1 MASLQTLL
9 KNFGGW
15 LPAGY
20 TWTYASADSPTFTFT
35 VAGVDLTSIYAAGM
49 RIKLTQSTGGTKY
62 FIVTKVAFST
72 DTTVTIYGGTDYT
85 LNNEA
90 ISSPFWS
97 REKCPVGF
105 PMTPAKWTVT
115 TTSTSN
121 VNQATPTAGTW
132 YNLGTLSIT
141 IPIGVWRVE
150 YFVNAG
156 AVDST
161 SVTGF
166 GANVTLSTG
175 NSTES
180 DKLFSGFFQVN
191 GITASGDTYNM
202 ITRAQILALTSKT
215 QYFLNAKSGFNLTS
229 LEFRGDIST
238 TLIQAICEYL

>member
-1 MASLQTLL
+1 MASLQSLL
-9 KNFGGW
+9 KSLGGW

-20 TWTYASADSPTFTFT
+20 TWVYASADSPTFTFT
-35 VAGVDLTSIYAAGM
+35 IAGVDLTAVYTVGT
-49 RIKLTQSTGGTKY
+49 RLKLTQSTGGTKY
-62 FIVTKVAFST
+62 FIVTAVAFST

-90 ISSPFWS
+90 ISSPFFS
-97 REKCPVGF
+97 REKAPVGM

-115 TTSTSN
+115 TTDTSSRT
-121 VNQATPTAGTW
+121 QATPVAGTW
-132 YNLGTLSIT
+132 YNLGTLSLT

-156 AVDST
+156 AVDTT

-175 NSTES
+175 NNSET

-191 GITASGDTYNM
+191 GITVSGDVYNM
-202 ITRAQILALTSKT
+202 ITRAQILTLAAKT

-238 TLIQAICEYL
+238 TLIQAICAYL